1 MSKTYEPNPKI
12 SPWEYENGYYLTCQ
26 NNRLSNFIC
35 HLELYKMIIHLPG
48 DILEFGVYKG
58 VSLIQFL
65 TFRDCYES
73 SDSRKI
79 IGFDIFGKFPDG
91 LSKNEDLKF
100 VERFENDGGYG
111 ISEKSLNI
119 YLEKKGFKN
128 YELIQ
133 GDINKTL
140 PDFINNNPEK
150 RFSLIHL
157 DVDVFE
163 PTITVL
169 ENTWDK
175 LVPGGVLVLDDYG
188 TVYGETI
195 GVEEFFKNKDVKIQ
209 KLPYKNKPSYI
220 IKE

>member
-1 MSKTYEPNPKI
+1 MSKTYEPNPNI
-12 SPWEYENGYYLTCQ
+12 SPWEYENGFYLTCQ
-26 NNRLSNFIC
+26 NNRLSNFIS
-35 HLELYKMIIHLPG
+35 HLELYKMIICLPG

-65 TFRDCYES
+65 TFRDCYEN

-79 IGFDIFGKFPDG
+79 IGFDIFGKFPDE
-91 LSKNEDLKF
+91 LSKNQDLKF

-119 YLEKKGFKN
+119 HLKKKGFKN
-128 YELIQ
+128 YELIK
-133 GDINKTL
+133 GDINKTI

-169 ENTWDK
+169 EKTWDK

-209 KLPYKNKPSYI
+209 KLPYKYKPSYI

>member
-1 MSKTYEPNPKI
+1 MK
-12 SPWEYENGYYLTCQ
+12 
-26 NNRLSNFIC
+26 
-35 HLELYKMIIHLPG
+35 
-48 DILEFGVYKG
+48 
-58 VSLIQFL
+58 
-65 TFRDCYES
+65 
-73 SDSRKI
+73 
-79 IGFDIFGKFPDG
+79 
-91 LSKNEDLKF
+91 
-100 VERFENDGGYG
+100 
-111 ISEKSLNI
+111 
-119 YLEKKGFKN
+119 KKGFKN
-128 YELIQ
+128 YELIK
-133 GDINKTL
+133 GDINKTI

-169 ENTWDK
+169 EKTWDK

-209 KLPYKNKPSYI
+209 KLPYKYKPSYI